1 VPTNPAGLIYGT
13 ITVAAL
19 LAAET
24 TRRETYARTVAAV
37 AVTLIV
43 YWVAHS
49 YAEFAGERITEGEH
63 VSVTGLLRAA
73 GRGMA
78 VLVGAAVPFLVLVG
92 CWAFGAS
99 LSTAVSAGIWTS
111 VAIIVLAEIVIGI
124 RTELRGR
131 DLAVQ
136 TAVGAVLGLL
146 VVALRVL
153 LH

>member
-1 VPTNPAGLIYGT
+1 VPANPAGLIYGT

-19 LAAET
+19 LSAET
-24 TRRETYARTVAAV
+24 ARRETYARTIAAV

-49 YAEFAGERITEGEH
+49 YAEFAGERIRAGEH
-63 VSVTGLLRAA
+63 VTVTGLLRAV
-73 GRGMA
+73 GRGLW
-78 VLVGAAVPFLVLVG
+78 VLIGAAVPFVVLVG
-92 CWAFGAS
+92 CWAFGTA
-99 LSTAVSAGIWTS
+99 LSTAIAAAIWMSA
-111 VAIIVLAEIVIGI
+111 AIVVLAEVVIGI
-124 RTELRGR
+124 RTDLRGR

-146 VVALRVL
+146 VLILRVL